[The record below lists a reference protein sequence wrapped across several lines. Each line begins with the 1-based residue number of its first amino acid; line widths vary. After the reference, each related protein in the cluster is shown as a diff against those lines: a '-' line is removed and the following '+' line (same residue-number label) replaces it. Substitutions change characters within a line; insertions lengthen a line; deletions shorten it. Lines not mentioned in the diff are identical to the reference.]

1 MKSPPFSLKG
11 DFLKN
16 NQRVPSGTPKSNNRR
31 IKSLICEERGN
42 DTFHFPQRNHGAQK
56 AANGLFATLL
66 RMVIMK
72 KIAVFISG
80 GGSNLQSIID
90 AVESGYLNIQI
101 SVVLSND
108 EEAFGLTRA
117 GNHGIPALA
126 VKHGDFESRE
136 KFETRLIEILD
147 GYGVDLVVLAGFM
160 RVLTPLFVNH
170 FHHRI
175 INIHPSILP
184 SFPGT
189 HSQKQALDY
198 GVRFSGCTTHF
209 VDEGT
214 DTGPI
219 IIQTVVP
226 VLPGDT
232 EESLGSRILKEEH
245 RIFPESLKLWSEGRI
260 LIEGRKVVI
269 LPDES

>member
-1 MKSPPFSLKG
+1 MK
-11 DFLKN
+11 
-16 NQRVPSGTPKSNNRR
+16 R
-31 IKSLICEERGN
+31 
-42 DTFHFPQRNHGAQK
+42 
-56 AANGLFATLL
+56 
-66 RMVIMK
+66 
-72 KIAVFISG
+72 IAVLVSG

-90 AVESGYLNIQI
+90 SVESGYLNIKI
-101 SVVLSND
+101 AVVLSNK
-108 EEAFGLTRA
+108 EEAYGLTRA
-117 GNHGIPALA
+117 QNHQIPTQI
-126 VKHGDFESRE
+126 VKHGDFKNRE
-136 KFETRLIEILD
+136 EFENRLIEVLD

-170 FHHRI
+170 YHHRI
-175 INIHPSILP
+175 MNIHPAILP

-189 HSQKQALDY
+189 HGQKQALDY

-219 IIQTVVP
+219 IIQAIVP
-226 VLPGDT
+226 VLPDDT

-260 LIEGRKVVI
+260 RIEGRKVRI
-269 LPDES
+269 LKSQPAEA